1 MGIPSFRRST
11 ESNRTFTRQKGSQRT
26 SNDLLSSFKHAI
38 EGIVEAIL
46 SERNLKIHFVIGIS
60 VIITAFF
67 LPLSEMEMLWIIFA
81 VFSVIGAE
89 LINTFVEGLLD
100 VKSVE
105 FNPRVKFVKDVA
117 AGVVLWN
124 VLFAVAV
131 GVVILGR
138 VLFSFKPL
146 SGKIFIMF
154 VLIFFPVLAL
164 VLGRKKHGK
173 DKSDDSR

>member
-1 MGIPSFRRST
+1 
-11 ESNRTFTRQKGSQRT
+11 
-26 SNDLLSSFKHAI
+26 
-38 EGIVEAIL
+38 VEAIL

-60 VIITAFF
+60 VIITVFF

-89 LINTFVEGLLD
+89 LINTSVEGLLD
-100 VKSVE
+100 VKNAE
-105 FNPRVKFVKDVA
+105 YNPRVKFVKDVA

-138 VLFSFKPL
+138 VFFSFKPL

-154 VLIFFPVLAL
+154 VLIFFPVLTL
-164 VLGRKKHGK
+164 ILRRKKHGK
-173 DKSDDSR
+173 DKSSDSG